1 MESIKRIV
9 YIILPLI
16 LLACTNSAQNNVSG
30 HSADFDK
37 DSISNNDSI
46 PVKISK
52 FRFYDLFKLQG
63 SEPYEGDMCVTE
75 TRQGD
80 TLTISATL
88 PQEYSIKLV
97 RLDDYWHFTNEFFM
111 DRKDRVTAM
120 SEPQATRNDRF
131 IRNDT
136 IFDYMQQGDYLD
148 VDNFLFIKTD
158 SILKVYHKK
167 SPRFICNADSILM
180 EIKKL
185 PKSNNNLFVKYYVT
199 RDETSCTLKS
209 MDDKE
214 VYNYDYL
221 ESQIKGAYFGWITD
235 DNPYIK
241 INEYWLHYLNTEK

>member
-1 MESIKRIV
+1 MNRIV
-9 YIILPLI
+9 YILLPLI
-16 LLACTNSAQNNVSG
+16 ILSCTNSTQKNVSE
-30 HSADFDK
+30 HPVNLDIDTN
-37 DSISNNDSI
+37 SNKNSL

-75 TRQGD
+75 IRQGD
-80 TLTISATL
+80 TLTVSTTL
-88 PQEYSIKLV
+88 PVEYSIKLV
-97 RLDDYWHFTNEFFM
+97 RMNDYWHFSNDFFM

-131 IRNDT
+131 IRSDT

-167 SPRFICNADSILM
+167 SSRFICNADSILM
-180 EIKKL
+180 EIKKF
-185 PKSNNNLFVKYYVT
+185 PKFNTPFVKYLIT
-199 RDETSCTLKS
+199 RNETSSALKNV
-209 MDDKE
+209 DDKE
-214 VYNYDYL
+214 RYNYDYL
-221 ESQIKGAYFGWITD
+221 ESQIKGAYFGWITEG
-235 DNPYIK
+235 NPFIQ